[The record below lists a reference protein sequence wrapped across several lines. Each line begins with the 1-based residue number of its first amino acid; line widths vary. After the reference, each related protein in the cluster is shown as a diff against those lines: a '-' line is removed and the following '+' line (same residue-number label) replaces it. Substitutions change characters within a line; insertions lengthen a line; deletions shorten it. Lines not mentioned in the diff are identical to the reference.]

1 MKAKRVLVLT
11 HHGGGGVRLFRQQWA
26 LEHDAELLILYVREQ
41 KLILTEGETE
51 SEWPLTVLDSPAF
64 LQRLKCSPVEAVMI
78 DHVWGFPLER
88 LLSFLELFRQPY
100 DLHIHDYLAACPQ
113 LFFITPKG
121 HYCGQEKEVRI
132 CRHCSKAGIGRR
144 LIEEMVGRAC
154 SIDEW
159 RRWQLALLQKARR
172 IIVPSYSAKE
182 VMQGYFPGLN
192 YEVQPHPVHRRQLNN
207 DEAKRSGELRIGIVG
222 HMAVHKGSREVLE
235 LIGKLERR
243 RLPVKLFL
251 YGNADHLLAK
261 KASPV
266 FIQRGEFQRDQL
278 PVLLAADQ
286 IDLVLIPSIC
296 PETFSYTT
304 HEALSSGYPV
314 LCFELGAQ
322 AEAVQK
328 VEGGWAVTPFH
339 AEALYQKIAGLVRQP
354 EEVLEAASRLQESGR
369 AEDS

>member
-26 LEHDAELLILYVREQ
+26 VEHNAELLILFVREQ
-41 KLILTEGETE
+41 RLILWEAETE
-51 SEWPLTVLDSPAF
+51 SEWPLAALDSPAF
-64 LQRLKCSPVEAVMI
+64 VQQLTSTPLDAVMI

-88 LLSFLELFRQPY
+88 LLSFLELFPVPY
-100 DLHIHDYLAACPQ
+100 DIHIHDYLAACPQ

-132 CRHCSKAGIGRR
+132 CRHCSRTGIGRR
-144 LIEEMVGRAC
+144 LMEEMVGRAG
-154 SIDEW
+154 SIEEW
-159 RRWQLALLQKARR
+159 RRWQLELLQKARR
-172 IIVPSYSAKE
+172 IIVPSQSAKQ
-182 VMQGYFPGLN
+182 VMQGYFPELD
-192 YEVQPHPVHRRQLNN
+192 YVVQPHPVYRQPPPNG
-207 DEAKRSGELRIGIVG
+207 ESKRSRELRIGIAG
-222 HMAVHKGSREVLE
+222 HMAVHKGSKQVLE
-235 LIGKLERR
+235 LIGKLDRR
-243 RLPVKLFL
+243 KLPVKLFL

-278 PVLLAADQ
+278 PALLAADQ

-304 HEALSSGYPV
+304 REALNSGYPV

-322 AEAVQK
+322 AEAVQ
-328 VEGGWAVTPFH
+328 ETDGGWTVAPFH
-339 AEALYQKIAGLVRQP
+339 AEALYQKIAELLSQPDEVR
-354 EEVLEAASRLQESGR
+354 LAARRLQKKRSAR
-369 AEDS
+369 

>member
-1 MKAKRVLVLT
+1 MKEKRVLVLT

-26 LEHDAELLILYVREQ
+26 VEQDAELLMLYVREQ
-41 KLILTEGETE
+41 KLILNEAETE
-51 SEWPLTVLDSPAF
+51 NEWPLTALDSPTF
-64 LQRLKCSPVEAVMI
+64 HQRLKSSPIGAVMI

-132 CRHCSKAGIGRR
+132 CLHCSRAGIGRR
-144 LIEEMVGRAC
+144 LIEQMVGRTG
-154 SIDEW
+154 SIKEW
-159 RRWQLALLQKARR
+159 RRRQLELLQKARR
-172 IIVPSYSAKE
+172 IVVPSRSTKE

-192 YEVQPHPVHRRQLNN
+192 YEVQPHPVYRQQPRK
-207 DEAKRSGELRIGIVG
+207 DELKRSGELRIGIIG
-222 HMAVHKGSREVLE
+222 HMAIHKGSRQVLE

-251 YGNADHLLAK
+251 YGNTDHLLAK

-278 PVLLAADQ
+278 SALLAADQ

-304 HEALSSGYPV
+304 HEALGSGYPV

-322 AEAVQK
+322 AEAVQ
-328 VEGGWAVTPFH
+328 ETDGGWAVAPFH
-339 AEALYQKIAGLVRQP
+339 AEALYQKIAELVSQP
-354 EEVLEAASRLQESGR
+354 KVVLEAASRLQESGR
-369 AEDS
+369 ANDS